1 METQEYDIAGATISD
16 LNIMRNRIDRE
27 IIQRMMNAAIA
38 DPSIIRD
45 EIDRE
50 IIQDLK
56 KAANSKDQVAI
67 D

>member
-1 METQEYDIAGATISD
+1 
-16 LNIMRNRIDRE
+16 MRNRIDRE